1 MSLAALGGPASKEDS
16 SRLRADDTRHTYNL
30 EYYDVACLLSALPD
44 GSQLANAVSIK
55 QNREVVGKRPQPVF
69 SNPNSVRS
77 IMRSVIIPA
86 ARALVFCA
94 LVLTL
99 ASASSAFA
107 RPIQDDS
114 KQKEQKDA
122 GPKISDGEAKAIDK
136 INKAPSVTEKL
147 TAATEFIKKYPKSTM
162 REKVVLHLADQ
173 VAKSQDPAEQI
184 TAMEGMLAILDQPKE
199 VEMIYPPLIDAY
211 VKAKR
216 FDDAITATNKYIEKN
231 PGDVSILTQMAL
243 ISTDQVK
250 QQKASFVQ
258 PVQQYATKAIELIE
272 ADKRPETISPEKWND
287 YRTKWL
293 AQLYQSLGII
303 SYLTQNKADA
313 RVKLDKAVSLKST
326 DPVTYMLL
334 GGLVDEEYQ
343 DLAKKYQGMSGG
355 PLKDETLKEAH
366 AKLDQAIELY
376 AQAVALSSGQP
387 GYQQLHDQLRQN
399 LESYYKYRHNN
410 STIGLQEL
418 IDKYKNP

>member
-1 MSLAALGGPASKEDS
+1 MK
-16 SRLRADDTRHTYNL
+16 
-30 EYYDVACLLSALPD
+30 
-44 GSQLANAVSIK
+44 
-55 QNREVVGKRPQPVF
+55 
-69 SNPNSVRS
+69 
-77 IMRSVIIPA
+77 SVIIPA

-94 LVLTL
+94 LALTL

-107 RPIQDDS
+107 YAPQDES
-114 KQKEQKDA
+114 KQKAAE
-122 GPKISDGEAKAIDK
+122 PKISDGEAKAIDK
-136 INKAPSVTEKL
+136 INKAPSLPEKL
-147 TAATEFIKKYPKSTM
+147 TAATEFIKKYPKSTL
-162 REKVVLHLADQ
+162 REKVTLHLADQ
-173 VAKSQDPAEQI
+173 VAKSQDPAQQI
-184 TAMEGMLAILDQPKE
+184 TVMEGMLAVFDQPKE
-199 VEMIYPPLIDAY
+199 SEMIYPPLIDAY
-211 VKAKR
+211 VKANR
-216 FDDAITATNKYIEKN
+216 LDDALKATNIYIEKN
-231 PGDVSILTQMAL
+231 PNDVAILTQMAL
-243 ISTDQVK
+243 IATDQVK

-258 PVQQYATKAIELIE
+258 PVQQYSTKAIELIE
-272 ADKRPETISPEKWND
+272 ADKKPEAISVEKWAE
-287 YRTKWL
+287 YQTKWL

-334 GGLVDEEYQ
+334 GGMIDEEYQ
-343 DLAKKYQGMSGG
+343 ELAKKYQSMSGG
-355 PLKDETLKEAH
+355 PLKEETLKEAH

-387 GYQQLHDQLRQN
+387 AYQQLHDQLRQN